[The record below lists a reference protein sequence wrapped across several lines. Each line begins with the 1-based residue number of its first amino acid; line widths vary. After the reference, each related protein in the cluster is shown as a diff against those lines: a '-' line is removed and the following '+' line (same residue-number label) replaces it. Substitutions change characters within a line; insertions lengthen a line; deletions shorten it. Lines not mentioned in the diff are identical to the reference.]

1 MPGILWLASY
11 PKSGNTW
18 MRAFLANL
26 ILDAPE
32 PLPLKRIGEI
42 CPSEPAEVWFR
53 PFADG
58 KVADVDPKEIAA
70 LRVRAQE
77 RVVSLNRNVVPM
89 KTHSYLGEDYGHPI
103 FSMKATYGAV
113 YILRDPRDVAIS
125 AADHFGKNIDEMIE
139 MMIDPL
145 ALCAAMPGTIVHEI
159 QSSWSNHVESWT
171 KWNHPGIFAV
181 RYEDLLA
188 DPYDQ
193 FGRVSR
199 HFGISSDPARIR
211 KAVEFSDFR
220 QLQKMEA
227 EQGFVERS
235 LHSERFFRSGR
246 SGGWREKLTEAQAR
260 RIENDHAAQ
269 MKRFGYL

>member
-32 PLPLKRIGEI
+32 PLPLKRIGEV
-42 CPSEPAEVWFR
+42 CPSEPAEIWFR
-53 PFADG
+53 PFVEG
-58 KVADVDPKEIAA
+58 RVADLSAREIAA

-77 RVVSLNRNVVPM
+77 RAVSLNKNVVPM
-89 KTHSYLGEDYGHPI
+89 KTHSYLGEDCGHPI

-113 YILRDPRDVAIS
+113 YIIRDPRDVAVS
-125 AADHFGKNIDEMIE
+125 AADHFGKSLDEMVL
-139 MMIDPL
+139 MMNDPL
-145 ALCAAMPGTIVHEI
+145 ATAMPMAGIIVHEL

-171 KWNHPGIFAV
+171 KWNHPGIFVV

-188 DPYDQ
+188 DPFDQ
-193 FGRVSR
+193 FGRIAR
-199 HFGISSDPARIR
+199 RFGITGDKARIR
-211 KAVEFSDFR
+211 KAVEFSSFK

-235 LHSERFFRSGR
+235 VHSERFFRGGR
-246 SGGWREKLTEAQAR
+246 SGGWRDKLTAEQAR
-260 RIENDHAAQ
+260 RIESDHAVQ